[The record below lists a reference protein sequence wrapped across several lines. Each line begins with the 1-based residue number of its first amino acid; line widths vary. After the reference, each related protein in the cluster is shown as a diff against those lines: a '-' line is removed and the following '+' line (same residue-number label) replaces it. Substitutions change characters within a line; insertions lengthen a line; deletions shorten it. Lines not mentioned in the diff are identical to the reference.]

1 MYIYNFVHPMLSYTP
16 PDESLCGFIIQYNT
30 IQFTLL
36 QPENKKTIK
45 VQNMHALA
53 TKGGPK
59 GMDIPLG
66 RVTQVK
72 NPKKN

>member
-1 MYIYNFVHPMLSYTP
+1 
-16 PDESLCGFIIQYNT
+16 
-30 IQFTLL
+30 L

-72 NPKKN
+72 KVPRKINQDSLKERD